1 MTWNGKHPTVHL
13 IDNVYPKGI
22 TVSASE
28 LQSFQPIWNPSFSL
42 AKWDVILNPLDKSSV
57 QFLA

>member
-22 TVSASE
+22 TVLSSE
-28 LQSFQPIWNPSFSL
+28 LQSFQQIWNPSSSL
-42 AKWDVILNPLDKSSV
+42 PKWDVSIIPS
-57 QFLA
+57 